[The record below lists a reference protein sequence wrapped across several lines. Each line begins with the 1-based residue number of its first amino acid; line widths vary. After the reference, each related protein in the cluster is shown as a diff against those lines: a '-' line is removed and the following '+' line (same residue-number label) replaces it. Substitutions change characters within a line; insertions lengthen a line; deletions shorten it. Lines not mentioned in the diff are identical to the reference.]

1 MSAFLGPIH
10 HWLYNKVQWHEELLE
25 DILNKAEEKDYNTKV
40 LFEASS
46 ELYGKAERR
55 PLTEVIDEGN
65 IHGWLQQRIESLEY
79 RMAYILTNLEE
90 AGIVSQEELEEI
102 YSKNGEKAYKSLG
115 KTLENPDEIFKSIYD
130 FLLDGM
136 PCDRVNKP
144 VEAGEDYYKW
154 IKSQCLHTPYWEAVG
169 GKIELYN
176 KLRRVWIDAFVPEN
190 FEFEG
195 DIKGNHEIRR
205 AS

>member
-10 HWLYNKVQWHEELLE
+10 HWLYNKVQWHENLLE
-25 DILNKAEEKDYNTKV
+25 DILNKAEEKDYNTKILV
-40 LFEASS
+40 EASN
-46 ELYGKAERR
+46 ELYGSAERR

-79 RMAYILTNLEE
+79 RMAYVITNLLDSNILTED
-90 AGIVSQEELEEI
+90 ELEEL
-102 YSKNGEKAYKSLG
+102 YSKDGKKAYKSLG
-115 KTLENPDEIFKSIYD
+115 DKIDSSDELFKSIYD

-144 VEAGEDYYKW
+144 IEGGEDYYKW
-154 IKSQCLHTPYWEAVG
+154 VKSQCLHTPYWEAVG
-169 GKIELYN
+169 GDIEIYN
-176 KLRRVWIDAFVPEN
+176 KLRRVWIEAFVPEK
-190 FEFEG
+190 FVFVG
-195 DIKGNHEIRR
+195 DSQGNHEIRR